1 MQGTAPVPEHVMA
14 KVMFKEMLE
23 SVSVVSV
30 TERQR
35 QFGVEKADHA
45 QTGQNE
51 YHARTF
57 QLLILDQLYL
67 HKVSKV
73 NFL

>member
-35 QFGVEKADHA
+35 QFSVEKADHA

-51 YHARTF
+51 YHA
-57 QLLILDQLYL
+57 
-67 HKVSKV
+67 
-73 NFL
+73 

>member
-35 QFGVEKADHA
+35 QWKK
-45 QTGQNE
+45 Q
-51 YHARTF
+51 
-57 QLLILDQLYL
+57 IMPKLDKMSTMPEHFNY
-67 HKVSKV
+67 
-73 NFL
+73 